1 MNFRNWWTLWW
12 KIPDRAFLQYMLLMT
27 QRPNRTNTGDGWATV
42 KTKTSEDEEIAV
54 PACVFH
60 VLRRACLK
68 RRPHSADEMKNHGK
82 DMEVPKSGGWGNEKA
97 YEQLGI
103 QTTRRHNRKYKLWTG
118 LAAAVLTAGLSITA
132 FAVTK
137 YLNVTRSEE
146 GTHEP
151 SIRLKWI
158 QSRKRRIRSRWS
170 RPICRMGMNIRKK
183 VHMAESGIKRPT
195 VGFPSYRIIRQ
206 SFTRCPEWMKI
217 LSEIP

>member
-1 MNFRNWWTLWW
+1 
-12 KIPDRAFLQYMLLMT
+12 
-27 QRPNRTNTGDGWATV
+27 
-42 KTKTSEDEEIAV
+42 
-54 PACVFH
+54 
-60 VLRRACLK
+60 
-68 RRPHSADEMKNHGK
+68 MK
-82 DMEVPKSGGWGNEKA
+82 KA

-118 LAAAVLTAGLSITA
+118 LAAAAVLTAGLSITA

-146 GTHEP
+146 GTHS

-183 VHMAESGIKRPT
+183 RPYGGKWHNKETNSGI
-195 VGFPSYRIIRQ
+195 SIIPYNAAELYKMSRVDED
-206 SFTRCPEWMKI
+206 SFRKFRKESRVKTSDTEDTK
-217 LSEIP
+217 LDLF